1 VKCERR
7 AAARTF
13 PVRAV
18 ASSSTSSFAPLS
30 TSSSERA
37 AGELDAGAEFD
48 FESDFGADSDFGT
61 GKASTSLRVPQATPA
76 LLRTCFS
83 RSISAVAREIKPVP

>member
-1 VKCERR
+1 MRICGFGRR
-7 AAARTF
+7 H
-13 PVRAV
+13 RAV
-18 ASSSTSSFAPLS
+18 VL
-30 TSSSERA
+30 
-37 AGELDAGAEFD
+37 AGAEFD